1 MKIGASP
8 SEAARGFWRSVSVV
22 LSGSLVAQSI
32 PLLGAL
38 IITRLYA
45 PAAFGQ
51 FSAWLGAAMLAAVVV
66 TGRFEMAL
74 AVVADGVPR
83 AQAMR
88 ATLQTTVLA
97 CLVLAVVGAVLV
109 LATDWLPHV
118 HPVLVVL
125 FVPATLLVAMTHSWQ
140 AWAAAEGQYRNLSW
154 IRILQAL
161 TVVLAQIAAAFV
173 SPTAMAMAA
182 GHVLGLAA
190 GVAVAA
196 ALMPVRLGEAGGGE
210 RIWPGLQQFWRAQR
224 RFPLLALP
232 ADTINTASGQLPILL
247 IASQFGAEASG
258 LFALTLRVLGAP
270 IGLLGAAILDVFKRS
285 AAASYRETGNC
296 RSDYLR
302 TFWLLAA
309 GGVALAVG
317 VIWLAEP
324 IFVLAFGERWRQA
337 GVMAVWLMPMFAMRF
352 VASPL
357 SYVFYIA
364 EKQHVDLIWQCLLLA
379 MTLTA
384 FLVPDSLRSSLLM
397 YAGGYSVLY
406 VVYAALSFHYSKGSA
421 HDRRN

>member
-1 MKIGASP
+1 MTRSARSTD
-8 SEAARGFWRSVSVV
+8 AARGYWRSVSVV
-22 LSGSLVAQSI
+22 LTGSLVAQSI

-38 IITRLYA
+38 VITRLYA

-74 AVVADGVPR
+74 AVVADGAPR

-97 CLVLAVVGAVLV
+97 CLVLALIGAVLL

-118 HPVLVVL
+118 HPVLMIL
-125 FVPATLLVAMTHSWQ
+125 FVPAALLVAMTHSWQ
-140 AWAAAEGQYRNLSW
+140 AWAAAEGQYRSLSW

-161 TVVLAQIAAAFV
+161 TVVLTQIAAAFV
-173 SPTAMAMAA
+173 SPTAMSMAA
-182 GHVLGLAA
+182 GHVFGLAA

-196 ALMPVRLGEAGGGE
+196 ALMPVRLRDGADGG
-210 RIWPGLQQFWRAQR
+210 RLWQGLQQFWRAQR

-258 LFALTLRVLGAP
+258 LFALTMRVLGAP
-270 IGLLGAAILDVFKRS
+270 IGLLGAAVLDVFKRS
-285 AAASYRETGNC
+285 AAASYRTIGNC
-296 RSDYLR
+296 RADYLR
-302 TFWLLAA
+302 TFWLLAV
-309 GGVALAVG
+309 GGVALALG
-317 VIWLAEP
+317 VIWFAEP
-324 IFVLAFGERWRQA
+324 IFVLAFGERWRKA

-364 EKQHVDLIWQCLLLA
+364 GKQHVDLVWQCLLLA

-384 FLVPDSLRSSLLM
+384 FLLPNDLRLSLLL
-397 YAGGYSVLY
+397 YAGGYSALY
-406 VVYAALSFHYSKGSA
+406 VVYAALSYHYSKGRM
-421 HDRRN
+421 HDRRD